1 MCFSESEH
9 VFLNL
14 TRPMREVLC
23 SAGGVSGA
31 QRDEVGTG
39 RQREGREEK
48 SPSPCLDP
56 GCWPLVLS
64 LWREGKALLRARRM
78 LLTSVLPLF

>member
-14 TRPMREVLC
+14 TCPMREVLC

-31 QRDEVGTG
+31 QRDGVGTG
-39 RQREGREEK
+39 RQRGEGREE
-48 SPSPCLDP
+48 SPH
-56 GCWPLVLS
+56 
-64 LWREGKALLRARRM
+64 RALIQAAGL
-78 LLTSVLPLF
+78 